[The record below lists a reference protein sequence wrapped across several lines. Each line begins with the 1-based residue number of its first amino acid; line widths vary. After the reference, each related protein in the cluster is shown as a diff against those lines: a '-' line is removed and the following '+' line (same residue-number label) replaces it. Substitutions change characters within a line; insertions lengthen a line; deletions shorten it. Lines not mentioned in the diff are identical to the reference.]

1 MLYQLSFEETK
12 MRHIFIVKIK
22 TILFDFY
29 YFKNSVTIGTAI
41 PVCDL

>member
-1 MLYQLSFEETK
+1 

-22 TILFDFY
+22 TILFDLY
-29 YFKNSVTIGTAI
+29 YLKNSVTIGTAI